1 MASIFAREALLPE
14 GWARDVRLGIGD
26 DGLIASVVADTVPA
40 ADDNRAAI
48 LLPAPSN
55 LHSHAFQRAMAGL
68 TERRG
73 HGRDSFWTWRA
84 LMYRFAAAITPEDV
98 EAIAALVQME
108 MLEAG
113 YAAVGEFHYLHHA
126 PDGGGYADPAEMSV
140 RIAAAAAAT
149 GIGLTHLPV
158 LYAFGGAGGAPLSE
172 GQRRFGSDLDRF
184 LNLVAAAAGAI
195 RALPADARIGIA
207 PHSLRATTPEVLAAA
222 VAAFPDGPIH
232 IHVAE
237 QMQEVRDIEGWLGA
251 RPVAW
256 LLANHAVDRRW
267 CLIHA
272 THMTGSETADL
283 ARSGATAGL
292 CPITEA
298 NLGDGVFPIEDFRAG
313 GGRYRRRLGFER
325 ANRARRGTQDP
336 RIRPAPDAPGPR
348 RRLPGGRLE
357 RAHPLRRR
365 PRRRRPR
372 PRPRRRRDRG
382 RQARRSRRPRRRG
395 AGARGAQRRR
405 RPRRLGSSR
414 PASASS
420 PTSGPPAATSSP
432 GAATRARAAIVA
444 RYRASLRRLV
454 AA

>member
-26 DGLIASVVADTVPA
+26 DGLIASIVADTLPA
-40 ADDNRAAI
+40 ADDHRAAI

-158 LYAFGGAGGAPLSE
+158 LYAYGGAGGAPLSE

-184 LNLVAAAAGAI
+184 LDLVAAAAGAI
-195 RALPADARIGIA
+195 RSLPADARIGIA

-272 THMTGSETADL
+272 THMTGSETAGL

-313 GGRYRRRLGFER
+313 GGRYGVGSDSNVLIALGEELRTLEYGQRLTHQARAVVCPEGASNGRTLYDDALAGGARALARDAGAIATGRLADLVALDGEALALDGRSGDAVLDAWIFAAGER
-325 ANRARRGTQDP
+325 LVADVWSAGRHVVS
-336 RIRPAPDAPGPR
+336 
-348 RRLPGGRLE
+348 GGRH
-357 RAHPLRRR
+357 RAH
-365 PRRRRPR
+365 
-372 PRPRRRRDRG
+372 
-382 RQARRSRRPRRRG
+382 
-395 AGARGAQRRR
+395 
-405 RPRRLGSSR
+405 
-414 PASASS
+414 
-420 PTSGPPAATSSP
+420 
-432 GAATRARAAIVA
+432 AAIVA